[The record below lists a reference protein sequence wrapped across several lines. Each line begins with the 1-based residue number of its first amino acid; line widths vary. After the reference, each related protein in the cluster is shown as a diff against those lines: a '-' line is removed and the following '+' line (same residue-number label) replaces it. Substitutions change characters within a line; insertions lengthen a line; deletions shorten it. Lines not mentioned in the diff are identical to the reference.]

1 MLRIIMGGKKKTINL
16 TTDLGLQMLNGI
28 PEDIDHEEFIEHARI
43 EWIDQGY
50 EIDDFNLDNFTD
62 YVVRRDV
69 KSKKIKNR
77 LDDLR
82 GISRFEEKEYKMQ
95 RIIDRRITPGK
106 LAKWSAQAG
115 VAVGTEMYYAGV
127 EVGKVLEPGFSRRA
141 RRRRQNL
148 AQIAITEAQE
158 EQLTRT
164 RIGKQV
170 ERREWELLEE
180 ERSLARQQRI
190 AEMAPS
196 AQIMSDLSNATEDER
211 KRREHEHFNERRKA
225 QVQQFAA
232 DIEQAKMQAEKDKE
246 AKMKKLREWRASH
259 WSAKADELAVE
270 SMDRLSQRIEAR
282 ETLNNDFV
290 AADRAEAAQREID
303 RGQEQ
308 VFGPAVSSDTQYVDG
323 ESLGIFGTPME
334 PGEFMSAAGGDE
346 PGVDDKTVDLF
357 SATAQTSYEEDVNDM
372 HFQEAE
378 VRRKEELYSALTE
391 ESKEMSIEM
400 DNLVILRGRLEAE
413 LQQTGEEHHLL
424 GVTLA
429 GPPRI
434 DATSKQVSEV
444 HLRKN
449 RATELKRQMNEID
462 HRSELL
468 RTRKGDLDSQGLD
481 LAKEVAGLREKL
493 SAEKSRIDSTN
504 EGLGELPMIVGKNI
518 SKVEGGPG
526 EFMGKPNETYSK
538 VTHAMRLE
546 LIKAS
551 AENTLATHR
560 EARQMDHRIW
570 VMNEQRQNSKL
581 HFESLLTKLAGAAD
595 RVKIERS
602 KAMRDELIQA
612 LEMFF
617 KSDHKLRVVHV
628 HHHGPLNWWRFRAG
642 PLVKN
647 IRRWKSNETTDWKEK
662 EPEQKAVAIAAEQ
675 AKDEGVEPM
684 DEKNVADGAHE
695 NKAAGSGGVGEGPGE
710 EQDDTEADSD
720 EEDEGQGFALS
731 DRIGVM
737 MGEIPLPKFEIF
749 DIELVITKTF
759 PYELSQG
766 DPTDRV
772 TIKIGPSLRNLTQI
786 ATVHNVPNEEDGQF
800 RHTIKHTL
808 RADKIAY
815 SFEFTSVD
823 SDFSKA
829 MVVERGTYEH
839 KELAPLE
846 YNKDTNRCLSSYVK
860 LLRIDAVTGK
870 GVWSKW
876 LAELITAEEAST
888 LHWDSASMLGYNQRY
903 VRTDFV
909 KLMKEHLIRI
919 KKQEEKDN
927 EHLAKAQEGAHEKH
941 NKLDEKEER
950 HLKRVQ
956 ESLDAFIQ
964 RKRDKQQGM
973 VDEAMKL
980 VGQKIEVFNKR
991 EQKWEHGSITDCRVK
1006 WRDNGIRAE
1015 IRHKLQRFDDLDI
1028 KIGKAKWENLKNL
1041 RYYPAKKS
1049 AVDVEAME
1057 RWKKNEAMRKKVQDE
1072 QRAKEE
1078 QRKAALLAR
1087 RQERAAGTNKFN
1099 EDREKAMKK
1108 RAKESGAEARK
1119 LVRKARGEIAEARKR
1134 LIEEYKVGI
1143 GTPSGQPEILSLREA
1158 NRMAKA
1164 TWIDNYCKAEIAK
1177 EEAKWDARQLQR
1189 DEQQALEDEEERE
1202 EEERIAAL
1210 ELKERAIRNEMLA
1223 KMRLEKRAELRKRI
1237 TISKHKFNHATPL
1250 APFCEHLRCKAWGD
1264 CYGKGVRCVT
1274 CGKEIT
1280 MTHEEEGQLAGLGSG
1295 DDPVMVDNI
1304 ERHRKNEAGY
1314 RFRNSEE
1321 LTAVGKMRRKLEK
1334 ERWDQTH
1341 HDPYFYDF
1349 EDIRQIYEFDRRH
1362 QYHFRDEGVTR
1373 QGVQWT
1379 EEAFKE
1385 RYEKMKASV
1394 DNLSPTSKKKSHAE
1408 LDRWLAGA
1416 RPPTFRREDISH
1428 QAQFRD
1434 TILTFARINNYRSRL
1449 WDLKQERVEQLTDS
1463 NLQVLVLAHLHQ
1475 QIVRLEMHLK
1485 HVERDMQSTAQVLL
1499 IKRLAEVQYA
1509 DAAEIRM
1516 LAQQDLREKE
1526 MITVGKVEDA
1536 EESEQAARE
1545 LGEQVRGLLRQRVY
1559 VERKMEGVMERQRNQ
1574 REKADSLLQGVKD
1587 MQNKVESMHYR
1598 QRGVVVPTPY
1608 GHCQVLL
1615 YREAD
1620 DMVVVKLPKNKQMQ
1634 MRMYLPLAVCMQIE
1648 REISEST
1655 RVAMEAEE
1663 EASRV
1668 YYKAENELRALETQR
1683 MGDEERT
1690 QRDQIKFAREIEEEE
1705 AMVDLTVTQAV
1716 RDAKK
1721 FLERQEGKNEITDRV
1736 MKALAKHEK
1745 TVDHK
1750 IRTWRGEGKRP
1761 KKFKSHDRL
1770 WYRISQRSVQR
1781 RLFLEEQASLSETEA
1796 RNAIEQ
1802 KHRNRAEEA
1811 TFEFIIFGFLH
1822 EYITS
1827 VASEALKAGLEAK
1840 RRAEEETGIVFPD
1853 PPHMQYEVYHVLSN
1867 WWMSKKKELQKNLE
1881 QWGARSAQDEL
1892 RWEAEKANR
1901 NKLMRDVEL
1910 REKLETEKRRQEELC
1925 REMMK
1930 EEAYCRRFYKEEMKQ
1945 CLDERRQMRTAEI
1958 EKRLF
1963 DKQLKL
1969 FEEMQASKYQIAGA
1983 TGFDEEE
1990 AVPGGMTAKEHRR
2003 LQLKKNRADKQRQ
2016 RREIEKMMEEDE
2028 LSGQVRAELRKIEQ
2042 QAALKKEMELYGM
2055 GEGDEEIEEDDRSI
2069 HSDFSSEDE
2078 SEDEEEAAELA
2089 RIVEA
2094 EDLDADQARELR
2106 RKMRKK
2112 KRLEKLR
2119 ARANAKR
2126 EAAERAAANEL
2137 ERAKMATL
2145 IEHAKVELEW
2155 MEVEEEAK
2163 LVERELRVNSE
2174 NVRKVTL
2181 YCQMKGQ
2188 EEMRAKALSRKL
2200 RGTADKDLKAVED
2213 ALEFFEKC
2221 SAELDRC
2228 KRVKFRVDIDTEF
2241 TDTSAICGFLQRYE
2255 SPVLFQKLRHLY
2267 FWTLAGIVA
2276 NRAELIATER
2286 RLMRIN
2292 EELVSN
2298 EEETKTKTKDLAQL
2312 WKEQKRSDLM
2322 RMRRSE
2328 LGTKMFTK
2336 WQNSIL
2342 TKVFEGWVRFWMWHQ
2357 GMRNAFNLKYA
2368 LIKQELDLKRLHPET
2383 RDAKERKQ
2391 NTMATGDD
2399 KRDANSKKTLLQQH
2413 QSKPIQCRLC
2423 GIFYLEGHNTDRS
2436 CRYHPGEYK
2445 TACPS
2450 WCPGLSTNCM
2460 SHRTR
2465 RWTCCDVREKGKF
2478 GNTGCQ
2484 SRFHMPPEKDP
2495 DYKAAVDL
2503 KDEFFVNEFTKL
2515 GREGEEVKTANWAL
2529 QAKKIKIQQLDDI
2542 KDHVEEERKVV
2553 RRFHNP
2559 LDLDEKILINYEV
2572 DPFTGEAR
2580 LKDPADQVAV
2590 PMT

>member
-1 MLRIIMGGKKKTINL
+1 METLNSRVKNVRI
-16 TTDLGLQMLNGI
+16 
-28 PEDIDHEEFIEHARI
+28 A
-43 EWIDQGY
+43 
-50 EIDDFNLDNFTD
+50 
-62 YVVRRDV
+62 
-69 KSKKIKNR
+69 
-77 LDDLR
+77 
-82 GISRFEEKEYKMQ
+82 
-95 RIIDRRITPGK
+95 
-106 LAKWSAQAG
+106 
-115 VAVGTEMYYAGV
+115 
-127 EVGKVLEPGFSRRA
+127 
-141 RRRRQNL
+141 
-148 AQIAITEAQE
+148 
-158 EQLTRT
+158 
-164 RIGKQV
+164 KQV
-170 ERREWELLEE
+170 ERMEWESLEE
-180 ERSLARQQRI
+180 ERSEARQKRI

-196 AQIMSDLSNATEDER
+196 AQIMSDLTNATDDER

-232 DIEQAKMQAEKDKE
+232 DIDQAKMRAEKEKE
-246 AKMKKLREWRASH
+246 AEMKKLREWRASH

-270 SMDRLSQRIEAR
+270 SMTRLSDRMEAR
-282 ETLNNDFV
+282 ETLNNEFI
-290 AADRAEAAQREID
+290 AADKSEAARREID
-303 RGQEQ
+303 RGQDQ
-308 VFGPAVSSDTQYVDG
+308 VYGPAVSSDTQYVDG
-323 ESLGIFGTPME
+323 GSLGIFGTPME

-346 PGVDDKTVDLF
+346 SGVDDAEVDLF
-357 SATAQTSYEEDVNDM
+357 SATAQTSYEEDVNDL
-372 HFQEAE
+372 HVQQAE
-378 VRRKEELYSALTE
+378 VGRKEELYTALTD
-391 ESKEMSIEM
+391 ESKNLSIEV
-400 DNLVILRGRLEAE
+400 DNLVILRARLEAE

-434 DATSKQVSEV
+434 DATTKQVREV

-449 RATELKRQMNEID
+449 RATELKRQMREID

-481 LAKEVAGLREKL
+481 VAKDVAALREKL
-493 SAEKSRIDSTN
+493 NSEKTRVESAN

-526 EFMGKPNETYSK
+526 EFFGKPNETYAK

-560 EARQMDHRIW
+560 EARQMDHLIW
-570 VMNEQRQNSKL
+570 VMNEQRQNSLL

-602 KAMRDELIQA
+602 KATRDELIQA

-617 KSDHKLRVVHV
+617 KSNHKLRVVHV
-628 HHHGPLNWWRFRAG
+628 HHHGPLNWWRFKAPG
-642 PLVKN
+642 ALVKN
-647 IRRWKSNETTDWKEK
+647 IKRWKSNETTDWKEK
-662 EPEQKAVAIAAEQ
+662 EPVEKDVAFKEEGEEDAAMKE
-675 AKDEGVEPM
+675 
-684 DEKNVADGAHE
+684 
-695 NKAAGSGGVGEGPGE
+695 GEGEETGGGQAEGE
-710 EQDDTEADSD
+710 VVAAATTDEEEDTGADSD

-749 DIELVITKTF
+749 DIEFVITKTF
-759 PYELSQG
+759 PYELAQG

-786 ATVHNVPNEEDGQF
+786 ATVHNVPNEDDGQF

-823 SDFSKA
+823 SDFAKY

-876 LAELITAEEAST
+876 LAELITAEEASG
-888 LHWDSASMLGYNQRY
+888 LYWDSSSMLGYNQRY
-903 VRTDFV
+903 VRTDFI

-927 EHLAKAQEGAHEKH
+927 EHLVKAQAAAHEKH
-941 NKLDEKEER
+941 NKMDEKEER

-964 RKRDKQQGM
+964 RKRDKQQGT

-991 EQKWEHGSITDCRVK
+991 EQKWEHGSIVDCRVK

-1078 QRKAALLAR
+1078 QRKADLLAR
-1087 RQERAAGTNKFN
+1087 RQERAMATNKFN

-1119 LVRKARGEIAEARKR
+1119 LVRKARTEIAEARKR

-1143 GTPSGQPEILSLREA
+1143 GTPSGQPEILTLKEA

-1164 TWIDNYCKAEIAK
+1164 TWIDNYCKVEIGK
-1177 EEAKWDARQLQR
+1177 EEAKWDGRQLQR
-1189 DEQQALEDEEERE
+1189 NDQQELEDEEERI

-1280 MTHEEEGQLAGLGSG
+1280 MTHEEEGQLKGLGSG
-1295 DDPVMVDNI
+1295 DDPIMVDNI
-1304 ERHRKNEAGY
+1304 DRHRKNEAGY

-1321 LTAVGKMRRKLEK
+1321 LTAVGKTRRKLEK
-1334 ERWDQTH
+1334 ERWDQVQA
-1341 HDPYFYDF
+1341 DPYFYDF

-1385 RYEKMKASV
+1385 RYEKMKLSA
-1394 DNLSPTSKKKSHAE
+1394 DNLSPTSKKKSNAE
-1408 LDRWLAGA
+1408 LDLWLSGA
-1416 RPPTFRREDISH
+1416 RPPTFRREEISH

-1499 IKRLAEVQYA
+1499 IRRLAEVQYA

-1536 EESEQAARE
+1536 EDSEQTARE

-1574 REKADSLLQGVKD
+1574 REKADGLLQGVKD
-1587 MQNKVESMHYR
+1587 MQNKVDSMHYR

-1648 REISEST
+1648 REISESA

-1668 YYKAENELRALETQR
+1668 YYKAENELRGAEKQ
-1683 MGDEERT
+1683 MMADEERT
-1690 QRDQIKFAREIEEEE
+1690 QRDQIKFAKEIEEEE
-1705 AMVDLTVTQAV
+1705 ATVDLTVTQAV
-1716 RDAKK
+1716 SDARK
-1721 FLERQEGKNEITDRV
+1721 FLKQPEGKNEITDRV
-1736 MKALAKHEK
+1736 LKALAKHEK

-1761 KKFKSHDRL
+1761 KKFKNHDRL
-1770 WYRISQRSVQR
+1770 WYRISQRSVQKK
-1781 RLFLEEQASLSETEA
+1781 LFLAEQASLSESEA

-1930 EEAYCRRFYKEEMKQ
+1930 EEAYCRRFYKDEMKQ
-1945 CLDERRQMRTAEI
+1945 CLDERRQMRASEV

-1969 FEEMQASKYQIAGA
+1969 FEEMQSSKYQIAGA

-2028 LSGQVRAELRKIEQ
+2028 LSGQIRAELRKIEQ

-2055 GEGDEEIEEDDRSI
+2055 GEGEEEMEEDDRSI

-2089 RIVEA
+2089 RIVET
-2094 EDLDADQARELR
+2094 ENLDPDQARELR

-2112 KRLEKLR
+2112 RRLEKLR
-2119 ARANAKR
+2119 ERANAKR

-2137 ERAKMATL
+2137 ERAKMTTL
-2145 IEHAKVELEW
+2145 IEHAKVQLEW

-2213 ALEFFEKC
+2213 SMEFFEKC

-2228 KRVKFRVDIDTEF
+2228 KRVKYRVDIDTEF
-2241 TDTSAICGFLQRYE
+2241 TDTSAICGFLQRYK

-2292 EELVSN
+2292 EELVDN
-2298 EEETKTKTKDLAQL
+2298 EVETNTKTKDLAQL

-2328 LGTKMFTK
+2328 LGTKMFSK
-2336 WQNSIL
+2336 WQNTIL
-2342 TKVFEGWVRFWMWHQ
+2342 TKVFEGWVRFWMWHL
-2357 GMRNAFNLKYA
+2357 GMRNAFNLKYT
-2368 LIKQELDLKRLHPET
+2368 LIKQELDLKRMHPET

-2399 KRDANSKKTLLQQH
+2399 ERDVNSKKTLLQQH
-2413 QSKPIQCRLC
+2413 KSKPIQCRLC

-2450 WCPGLSTNCM
+2450 WCAGLSTNCM

-2465 RWTCCDVREKGKF
+2465 RWTCCDVREKGQF
-2478 GNTGCQ
+2478 GNTV
-2484 SRFHMPPEKDP
+2484 SHTPPTRNTRHP
-2495 DYKAAVDL
+2495 P
-2503 KDEFFVNEFTKL
+2503 
-2515 GREGEEVKTANWAL
+2515 TANRRPLTADRQPPTADRRPPTADRRSKW
-2529 QAKKIKIQQLDDI
+2529 QLLTNHGPRSPHRTGLP
-2542 KDHVEEERKVV
+2542 K
-2553 RRFHNP
+2553 P
-2559 LDLDEKILINYEV
+2559 L
-2572 DPFTGEAR
+2572 PHA
-2580 LKDPADQVAV
+2580 A
-2590 PMT
+2590 